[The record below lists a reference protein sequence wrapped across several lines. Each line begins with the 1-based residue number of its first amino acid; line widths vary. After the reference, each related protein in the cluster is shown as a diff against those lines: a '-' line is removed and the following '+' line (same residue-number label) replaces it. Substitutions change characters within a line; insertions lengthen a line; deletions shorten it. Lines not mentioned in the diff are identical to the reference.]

1 MSFFVYLLECRDKS
15 LYCGW
20 TNDLEKRVK
29 EHNSGKASKYTKV
42 RRPVKLVF
50 FEESKTKSAAMKRE
64 FEIKSFSREKKLSLV
79 ALAQLN
85 SLSLRNK
92 KE

>member
-1 MSFFVYLLECRDKS
+1 MLFFVYLLECRDKS

-29 EHNSGKASKYTKV
+29 AHNSGKASKYTCV
-42 RRPVKLVF
+42 RRPVRLVF

-64 FEIKSFSREKKLSLV
+64 AEIKSFSREKKLSLV
-79 ALAQLN
+79 
-85 SLSLRNK
+85 
-92 KE
+92 EGF